1 MTTLS
6 RTHHIVI
13 KAHQPWLH
21 IDWRGLVEYRD
32 LLFLLVRRDF
42 IARYKQTILGPAW
55 FVINPVITTLV
66 YTLVFSRV
74 LGVSTNGVPPI
85 LFYLSGIVGW
95 TYFSNLITTTGAI
108 FIGSANLFGKVYFPR
123 IVVPF
128 ALALSNCITFG
139 VQLGVFLVVLAINQA
154 TGRVHVDPLQVIA
167 AIALTPFCV
176 AQLAMIAVGVGL
188 LLSSLTAKY
197 RDLQHLIPVVI
208 NLWMYATPVIYPV
221 KRIPA
226 KFMWV
231 AELNPAAPVI
241 EAIRSLFLG
250 TAGMNV
256 TAYGMSAVVSIAIF
270 TLGLLVYQRTARTF
284 IDIV

>member
-1 MTTLS
+1 M
-6 RTHHIVI
+6 
-13 KAHQPWLH
+13 
-21 IDWRGLVEYRD
+21 
-32 LLFLLVRRDF
+32 
-42 IARYKQTILGPAW
+42 
-55 FVINPVITTLV
+55 
-66 YTLVFSRV
+66 
-74 LGVSTNGVPPI
+74 LGVSTSGVPPV
-85 LFYLSGIVGW
+85 LFFLSGIVGW
-95 TYFSNLITTTGAI
+95 TYFSNLITNTGAI

-128 ALALSNCITFG
+128 ALALSNGITFA
-139 VQLGVFLVVLAINQA
+139 VQLGVFLVVLAINQV

-167 AIALTPFCV
+167 AIALTPLCV
-176 AQLAMIAVGVGL
+176 AQLAMLAVGVGL

-221 KRIPA
+221 KRIPP
-226 KFMWV
+226 KFMWI

-241 EAIRSLFLG
+241 EMIRSLYLG

-256 TAYGMSAVVSIAIF
+256 RTCALSAVVSALVF
-270 TLGLLVYQRTARTF
+270 LVGLLVYQRTARTF